1 MTKNI
6 TLVKVKGQ
14 KTHFSK
20 LRDQKHTFSKIK
32 GPKTHF
38 SKLRD
43 QNMTL
48 CKLKGPKTY
57 FSQKTK
63 NIVYFLSEFQN
74 TNLTCHICYM
84 LF

>member
-6 TLVKVKGQ
+6 TLSKVKEQ

-57 FSQKTK
+57 FSL
-63 NIVYFLSEFQN
+63 YFFGREIIFFHPTTTLR
-74 TNLTCHICYM
+74 
-84 LF
+84 